1 MEQVIE
7 RIGLTLSGM
16 GMPRMAARVFAAVLV
31 SEQGRVT
38 SAELAATLRISP
50 AAVSQAVQYLENVG
64 MIARDRE
71 PGRRR
76 DHYRLLSEHWYE
88 QMFTSRD
95 RMLVA
100 IEGDLTA
107 AVGAIGVGSAA
118 GQRLDETRRF
128 FAYLRGELPKLIE
141 RWREREAASGHAE
154 QA

>member
-7 RIGLTLSGM
+7 RIGLTLSAM

-31 SEQGRVT
+31 SDQGRLT
-38 SAELAATLRISP
+38 SAELAATLQISP

-76 DHYRLLSEHWYE
+76 DHYRLHSQHWYE
-88 QMFTSRD
+88 QMFTNRD
-95 RMLVA
+95 RMIVA
-100 IEGDLTA
+100 IEGDLEA
-107 AVGAIGVGSAA
+107 AVAVMGVESTA

-128 FAYLRGELPKLIE
+128 FAYLRGELPRLIE
-141 RWREREAASGHAE
+141 RWRERETASGHAE